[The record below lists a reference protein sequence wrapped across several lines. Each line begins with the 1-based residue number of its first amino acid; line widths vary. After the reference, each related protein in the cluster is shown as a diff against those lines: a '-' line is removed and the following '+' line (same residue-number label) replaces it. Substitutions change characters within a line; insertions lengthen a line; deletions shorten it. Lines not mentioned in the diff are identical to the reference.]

1 MAIDYSKTIL
11 FEGTPEISELK
22 TENKNL
28 VGLNTFLVLSLIVIG
43 TIIAM
48 KYVQDNEECKTRQK
62 DKIII

>member
-28 VGLNTFLVLSLIVIG
+28 IGLNTLLILSLIIVG
-43 TIIAM
+43 TIVAM
-48 KYVQDNEECKTRQK
+48 KNIPVKEENGSGKN
-62 DKIII
+62 DK

>member
-28 VGLNTFLVLSLIVIG
+28 VGLNTLLVLSLIIVG
-43 TIIAM
+43 TIVAM
-48 KYVQDNEECKTRQK
+48 KSITVKEETVNGAN
-62 DKIII
+62 DK

>member
-1 MAIDYSKTIL
+1 MAIDYSKTTL

-28 VGLNTFLVLSLIVIG
+28 IGINTLLVFSLIIIG

-48 KYVQDNEECKTRQK
+48 KYIQDKEENETRKK

>member
-28 VGLNTFLVLSLIVIG
+28 IGINTLLVLSLIIIG

-48 KYVQDNEECKTRQK
+48 KYVQVNEENENRQK

>member
-28 VGLNTFLVLSLIVIG
+28 IGLNTLLILSLIIVG
-43 TIIAM
+43 TIVAM
-48 KYVQDNEECKTRQK
+48 KNIPVKEETVNGAN
-62 DKIII
+62 DK

>member
-28 VGLNTFLVLSLIVIG
+28 IGLNTLLVLSLIIVG
-43 TIIAM
+43 TIVAM
-48 KYVQDNEECKTRQK
+48 KSITVKEETVNGTN
-62 DKIII
+62 DK

>member
-28 VGLNTFLVLSLIVIG
+28 VGLNTLLILSLIIVS
-43 TIIAM
+43 TIVAM
-48 KYVQDNEECKTRQK
+48 KSIKVKEETVNGAN
-62 DKIII
+62 DK

>member
-28 VGLNTFLVLSLIVIG
+28 IGINTLLVLSLIIVG
-43 TIIAM
+43 TIVAM
-48 KYVQDNEECKTRQK
+48 KSNTVKEETVNGAN
-62 DKIII
+62 DK

>member
-28 VGLNTFLVLSLIVIG
+28 IGINTLLVLSLIIVG
-43 TIIAM
+43 TIEAM
-48 KYVQDNEECKTRQK
+48 KSITVKEETVNGAN
-62 DKIII
+62 DK

>member
-28 VGLNTFLVLSLIVIG
+28 IGINTLLVLSLIIVI
-43 TIIAM
+43 T
-48 KYVQDNEECKTRQK
+48 K
-62 DKIII
+62 

>member
-1 MAIDYSKTIL
+1 MAIDYSKTTL

-28 VGLNTFLVLSLIVIG
+28 IGLNTLLVLSLIIFG

-48 KYVQDNEECKTRQK
+48 KNIPVKEESVNGKN
-62 DKIII
+62 DK

>member
-28 VGLNTFLVLSLIVIG
+28 IGINTLLVLSLIIIG

-48 KYVQDNEECKTRQK
+48 KYVQDNEENETRQK